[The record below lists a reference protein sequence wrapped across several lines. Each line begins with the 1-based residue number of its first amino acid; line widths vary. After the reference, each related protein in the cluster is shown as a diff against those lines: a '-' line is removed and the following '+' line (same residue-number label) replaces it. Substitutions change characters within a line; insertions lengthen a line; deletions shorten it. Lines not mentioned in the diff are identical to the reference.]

1 MPLQRLGRYELLRV
15 LGRGAMGV
23 VYEARD
29 PNLERR
35 VAIKTIRMEDLG
47 GAAELADYEARFRA
61 EARSA
66 ARLQHPNIVSVYDSD
81 RDGDVAFL
89 VMEFVEGQDLKYHL
103 AQSRRFSLEETLNLT
118 SDLLAAL
125 DYSHRQGVVHRD
137 IKPANLLIEGS
148 GRLKL
153 TDFGVARIQDGGDAT
168 RTASGMVG
176 TLKYM
181 APEQV
186 QGKRADARSDL
197 FSVGVVL
204 YQLLTDRRPFDGA
217 NEYEI
222 ITAIVADDPP
232 PPSQFNTA
240 LPRGLDRLV
249 ERALAKD
256 AADRFPTAADFARA
270 LREAVQ
276 PGDDTTVRPPPGPR
290 SASGEAGASTGAS
303 AWRGS
308 VPPSVGSGSSSTV
321 TQELELLYW
330 KDVKDTSDPE
340 ELDVFLAKF
349 PQGIYAELA
358 RKRLKTL
365 KAAAALAPTVTPQA
379 SAFEATMRVSPPPTT
394 AAPASESTSRETT
407 QTELQTQ
414 LIPRRNPLLQP
425 SSRTESDDGTTR
437 WLAREAAAD
446 APEPDD
452 SEAAGAEPQGDG
464 GAATKAISSVAAASP
479 GASSVRPAASA
490 SDARPASGG
499 NRGRGPAAPDRAGHK
514 GLPLAALGG
523 GALVLALA
531 GAAWWNL
538 RGDST
543 SDAAA
548 LAAASAASAA
558 ASAASAAAGALIPA
572 SAALAAGEEVIVATS
587 SVGTASSAASAASRA
602 LQAASAPASR
612 ASRPAAPAAAA
623 ASAASSAHSAEPAAA
638 TPVPAAARPASRAG
652 RPDDAASATAAA
664 NSAASAAA
672 NPDELCGDKV
682 FIARELCLRQACAQ
696 PKYRSHPIC
705 KERREIEKWREEEAE
720 RRRLQ
725 GN

>member
-81 RDGDVAFL
+81 RDGDIAFL
-89 VMEFVEGQDLKYHL
+89 VMEYVEGQDLKNHL
-103 AQSRRFSLEETLNLT
+103 AQARRFSLEETLNLT

-232 PPSQFNTA
+232 PPSQFNPA
-240 LPRGLDRLV
+240 LPRGLDRLI
-249 ERALAKD
+249 ERALAKE
-256 AADRFPTAADFARA
+256 AAERFPTAAEFARA

-290 SASGEAGASTGAS
+290 SGPGEAGGSTGAS
-303 AWRGS
+303 GWRGS

-330 KDVKDTSDPE
+330 KDVKDTNDPE

-365 KAAAALAPTVTPQA
+365 RAAAALAPTVTPHA
-379 SAFEATMRVSPPPTT
+379 GAFEATMRVSPPPVAFT
-394 AAPASESTSRETT
+394 SESIPRETT

-414 LIPRRNPLLQP
+414 VIPRRNPLLQP
-425 SSRTESDDGTTR
+425 SGHTESDDGTTR

-446 APEPDD
+446 AYAPDD
-452 SEAAGAEPQGDG
+452 STTG
-464 GAATKAISSVAAASP
+464 GAAARA
-479 GASSVRPAASA
+479 GAGAGAPAAQASA
-490 SDARPASGG
+490 TAIGARPVRRDGPGG
-499 NRGRGPAAPDRAGHK
+499 GTAGTEGGGRAG
-514 GLPLAALGG
+514 LPRAAALGG

-531 GAAWWNL
+531 GAAWWSL
-538 RGDST
+538 RGDAT

-548 LAAASAASAA
+548 LAAVSAAAAA
-558 ASAASAAAGALIPA
+558 ASAASAATSGPIPA
-572 SAALAAGEEVIVATS
+572 SAALAAGEEVIV
-587 SVGTASSAASAASRA
+587 GTRPVDAASSPASAASRA
-602 LQAASAPASR
+602 AQTASAPTSR
-612 ASRPAAPAAAA
+612 ASRPAVPAAQ
-623 ASAASSAHSAEPAAA
+623 AAA
-638 TPVPAAARPASRAG
+638 TAPTGLSAPPPEPALAPPATAPVRPASRAG
-652 RPDDAASATAAA
+652 RTDDAASAAAAA
-664 NSAASAAA
+664 NGSASAAA

-696 PKYRSHPIC
+696 SKYRSHAIC

>member
-47 GAAELADYEARFRA
+47 GAAELADYEVRFRA

-81 RDGDVAFL
+81 RDGDIAFL

-103 AQSRRFSLEETLNLT
+103 AQGRRFSLEETLNLT

-137 IKPANLLIEGS
+137 IKPANLLIES
-148 GRLKL
+148 SSRLKL
-153 TDFGVARIQDGGDAT
+153 TDFGVARIQDGGEAT

-204 YQLLTDRRPFDGA
+204 YQLLTDRRPFDGV

-240 LPRGLDRLV
+240 LPRGLDRLI
-249 ERALAKD
+249 ERALAKE

-290 SASGEAGASTGAS
+290 SAPGEAGASTGAS

-330 KDVKDTSDPE
+330 KDVKDTSDSE

-365 KAAAALAPTVTPQA
+365 RAAAALAPTVTPQA
-379 SAFEATMRVSPPPTT
+379 GAFEATMRVSPPPVAFT
-394 AAPASESTSRETT
+394 SESIPRETT

-414 LIPRRNPLLQP
+414 VIPRRNPLLQP
-425 SSRTESDDGTTR
+425 SGHTESDDGTTR

-446 APEPDD
+446 TPESGAAEPD
-452 SEAAGAEPQGDG
+452 GAELNGAG
-464 GAATKAISSVAAASP
+464 GAARDAGSRVAAVSP
-479 GASSVRPAASA
+479 GASV
-490 SDARPASGG
+490 ART
-499 NRGRGPAAPDRAGHK
+499 AAPATAAQPVADRHTGRASMAPYGAGRQ
-514 GLPLAALGG
+514 GLPLVALGG
-523 GALVLALA
+523 GALVLALT
-531 GAAWWNL
+531 GAAWWSL
-538 RGDST
+538 RGAGAN
-543 SDAAA
+543 DAAA
-548 LAAASAASAA
+548 LAAASAA

-572 SAALAAGEEVIVATS
+572 SAALAAGEEVIVATRS
-587 SVGTASSAASAASRA
+587 TTAASKPASAASGA
-602 LQAASAPASR
+602 AAVASAPALR
-612 ASRPAAPAAAA
+612 ASRSAAPAAAA
-623 ASAASSAHSAEPAAA
+623 RSASAASSALTAEPAAA
-638 TPVPAAARPASRAG
+638 PPASAAARPASRAG
-652 RPDDAASATAAA
+652 RPDDAPSAAAAA
-664 NSAASAAA
+664 NSAATVAAS
-672 NPDELCGDKV
+672 PDELCGDKV

>member
-103 AQSRRFSLEETLNLT
+103 AQARRFSLEETLNLT

-137 IKPANLLIEGS
+137 IKPANLLIESS

-240 LPRGLDRLV
+240 LPRGLDRLI
-249 ERALAKD
+249 ERALAKE

-290 SASGEAGASTGAS
+290 SGPGEAGGSTGAS
-303 AWRGS
+303 VWRGS

-379 SAFEATMRVSPPPTT
+379 GAFEATMRVSPPPT
-394 AAPASESTSRETT
+394 AAPASASTPRETT

-425 SSRTESDDGTTR
+425 SSATESDDGTTR

-446 APEPDD
+446 AREPDESGAD
-452 SEAAGAEPQGDG
+452 AAGTQGDG
-464 GAATKAISSVAAASP
+464 GAAAEVASSVAAVSP
-479 GASSVRPAASA
+479 GASTVRPAATASA
-490 SDARPASGG
+490 TRPASGG
-499 NRGRGPAAPDRAGHK
+499 NKGRGPAAPDGAGRK

-531 GAAWWNL
+531 GAAWWSL

-558 ASAASAAAGALIPA
+558 ASAASAAGGALIPA

-587 SVGTASSAASAASRA
+587 SAGTASSAASAASRA

-612 ASRPAAPAAAA
+612 ASRPVAPAAAA

-638 TPVPAAARPASRAG
+638 TPAPAAARPASRAG

-664 NSAASAAA
+664 NGAASAAA